1 MISLCNLTV
10 GYSKNQPLIEK
21 INLEFGANVYGI
33 LGQSGKGKTTLL
45 KTIAGLLKPISGSV
59 LINGNLVKTAAT
71 SNVFMMHQNY
81 SNFDWLTVLDNLLLV
96 NKIKHQKP
104 NKENIDRAMSMLKS
118 VGLEGSEKLY
128 PAQLSGG
135 MKQRV
140 ALARIL
146 YIKPEIVLMDEPL
159 SALDERTRRD
169 MQNLIMNQHEEM
181 HNTIIMVTHSSD
193 EARIMCNEIIKL

>member
-10 GYSKNQPLIEK
+10 GYSRNQPLIEK

>member
-10 GYSKNQPLIEK
+10 GYSRNQPLIEK

-59 LINGNLVKTAAT
+59 LINGNLVKTATT

-104 NKENIDRAMSMLKS
+104 NKENIDRAMFMLKS

>member
-1 MISLCNLTV
+1 MISLRNLTV
-10 GYSKNQPLIEK
+10 GYSKKQPLIEK
-21 INLEFGANVYGI
+21 INFEFGANVYGI
-33 LGQSGKGKTTLL
+33 LGQSGRGKTTLL

-59 LINGNLVKTAAT
+59 LVNGNLVKTAAT

-81 SNFDWLTVLDNLLLV
+81 TNFDWLTVLDNVLIV

-104 NKENIDRAMSMLKS
+104 NKENIDRAMTMLKS

-159 SALDERTRRD
+159 SALDERTRGD
-169 MQNLIMNQHEEM
+169 MQTLIMSQHEEI

-193 EARIMCNEIIKL
+193 EARIMCNETIKL